1 MKVQTMTNT
10 EYLLRTVRESER
22 MQGWQDTFS
31 KVREDI
37 SKEIFRNDPET
48 EIKAF
53 EMEDEFEI

>member
-10 EYLLRTVRESER
+10 EYLLRTVRECER

-37 SKEIFRNDPET
+37 SKDIFKNNPET
-48 EIKAF
+48 EKESFEAEDPF
-53 EMEDEFEI
+53 EM